1 MLTIDE
7 IKKRKMEGKRKWG
20 SSLIHFIKE
29 KLDEDLPIDAIV
41 IYLKETYNF
50 SVKIGDLYSLKSKY
64 YIPISKNGSDI
75 NLLKSPQN
83 SLQPKTS
90 TIAQNPKPS
99 IAEKIY
105 NDIYK
110 PKNQETVFDFGDDF

>member
-20 SSLIHFIKE
+20 SSLIHLIKE
-29 KLDEDLPIDAIV
+29 KLDEDLPIEAIV
-41 IYLKETYNF
+41 IYLKDSYNF

-64 YIPISKNGSDI
+64 YFPISNKSHEI
-75 NLLKSPQN
+75 NQITSSQNPLKQ
-83 SLQPKTS
+83 KTS
-90 TIAQNPKPS
+90 TIVQNPEPS
-99 IAEKIY
+99 VAEKIY

-110 PKNQETVFDFGDDF
+110 PKNKETVFDFGDDF